1 MMSYRI
7 WIPSKQAYCRMY
19 EITCEQYRN
28 VLKSIEDSDN
38 FNYFTN
44 QIILQNFVDS
54 HDIYSQGKSLTLI
67 DKFIIILQLKVY
79 SCNTSLKLTRECSK
93 CGGKTDF
100 TIDLNKLIDSL
111 APVVDRSFKKIVS
124 VGTYTVECDIPNISM
139 ALSTDNLTDDQK
151 LNRYLYSFIR
161 DINFNNSKLLL
172 NTRPEEEKFRICQSI
187 PYKVTY
193 AVKTQFVDNIHNIF
207 KELMFFKTRCKE
219 KSCGD
224 ELEIKFDVLNIDDI
238 IKILFRDSN
247 NINIL
252 QQYAAISHQCHFDY
266 NFYKNICPAELE
278 TLYNMI
284 IESTKNDNQEQ
295 NTNQDIDLFQ
305 QYRSQTEGMV
315 ESDSEFK

>member
-44 QIILQNFVDS
+44 QIILQNFVS
-54 HDIYSQGKSLTLI
+54 AHDICTTGPTLTLI

-79 SCNTSLKLTRECSK
+79 SCNTNLKLTRECSK
-93 CGGKTDF
+93 CGNKTDF

-111 APVVDRSFKKIVS
+111 APVVDRSFKKIVT
-124 VGTYTVECDIPNISM
+124 VGTYAVECDIPNINKG
-139 ALSTDNLTDDQK
+139 LSVEDLTDDQK
-151 LNRYLYSFIR
+151 LNRYLYSFIK
-161 DINFNNSKLLL
+161 DISFNESKLLL

-207 KELMFFKTRCKE
+207 KELMFLKTRCKE

-252 QQYAAISHQCHFDY
+252 QQYAAISHKCHFDY
-266 NFYKNICPAELE
+266 SFYKSICPAELE
-278 TLYNMI
+278 TLYNMVQ
-284 IESTKNDNQEQ
+284 ESTKTDNDEQ

-305 QYRSQTEGMV
+305 QYRSQTQGMV
-315 ESDSEFK
+315 ESASEFK